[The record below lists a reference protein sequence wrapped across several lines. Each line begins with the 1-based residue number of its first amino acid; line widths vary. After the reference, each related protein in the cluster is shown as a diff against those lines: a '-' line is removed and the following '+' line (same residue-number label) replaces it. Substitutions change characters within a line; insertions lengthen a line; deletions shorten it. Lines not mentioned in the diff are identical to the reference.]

1 MTGQQRAVR
10 PQTHRHQRGPHAAQA
25 GITGG
30 HRKNRP
36 VGLGNRNLHV
46 TLGDLTIRQTCAK
59 VSHPCIH
66 GKARSHMATG
76 MATHAVGND
85 GDAEI
90 LVTKDAILVTPP
102 DLPHVG
108 FHHHPP
114 ETHLLPSVP
123 KTLWPEKRAGGM
135 PTMQP
140 IQQNA

>member
-1 MTGQQRAVR
+1 MLRRLGRWR
-10 PQTHRHQRGPHAAQA
+10 PS
-25 GITGG
+25 
-30 HRKNRP
+30 KNRP

-46 TLGDLTIRQTCAK
+46 TLGDLAIRQTCAK
-59 VSHPCIH
+59 VSHPGIH
-66 GKARSHMATG
+66 GKACSHMATG
-76 MATHAVGND
+76 MATHAVGHD

-123 KTLWPEKRAGGM
+123 KTLWPKNAPGACPQCSPPAKRLKTHYRPSAG
-135 PTMQP
+135 
-140 IQQNA
+140 